1 MGKHST
7 AEPRRRSSASVR
19 IPPARPALSRLG
31 NNNNKHNEVNGQGD
45 SFKPFQFLLTIAIE
59 LRSKCEFFLSHPPTS
74 RVKRNVK

>member
-7 AEPRRRSSASVR
+7 AEPRWRSSASVR

-59 LRSKCEFFLSHPPTS
+59 LRSKCEFFSLPPTHVQS
-74 RVKRNVK
+74 KKEM